1 MDPQI
6 VVAANPLV
14 ADPGLRR
21 GLDPVLFHEGIGF
34 LACRQV
40 MILNLVPFAFE
51 QVLGLQAIGAKM
63 IRHDHPVEL
72 G

>member
-1 MDPQI
+1 MHPQI
-6 VVAANPLV
+6 VIA
-14 ADPGLRR
+14 ADPLIADPRLRR
-21 GLDPVLFHEGIGF
+21 GFDTMFIHEGVCF

-40 MILNLVPFAFE
+40 MILDLVPFPFE
-51 QVLGLQAIGAKM
+51 QVFGLETIRAKM

>member
-34 LACRQV
+34 LTCRQV
-40 MILNLVPFAFE
+40 MILDLVPFPFE
-51 QVLGLQAIGAKM
+51 QVFGLETIRAKM
-63 IRHDHPVEL
+63 ILHDHPVEL